1 MLPSPPN
8 GLSSPSFTHA
18 SPADGPS
25 RAQDI
30 EPEEERSWFYYLAEI
45 SFRKMMNRAIAIM
58 GGDGER
64 GWITNIYE
72 KVKHCEVLGEEIN
85 IW

>member
-1 MLPSPPN
+1 
-8 GLSSPSFTHA
+8 
-18 SPADGPS
+18 
-25 RAQDI
+25 
-30 EPEEERSWFYYLAEI
+30 
-45 SFRKMMNRAIAIM
+45 MMNRAIAIM